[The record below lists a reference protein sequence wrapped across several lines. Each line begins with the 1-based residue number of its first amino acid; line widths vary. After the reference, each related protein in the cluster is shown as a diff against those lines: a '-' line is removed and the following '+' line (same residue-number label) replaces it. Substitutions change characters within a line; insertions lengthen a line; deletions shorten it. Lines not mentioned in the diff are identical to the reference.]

1 MDLSVIIPCKNE
13 AGSLPSLCEELVR
26 TFSSR
31 KGLRLELVFVNDGST
46 DDTSHALEAV
56 QADGRMA
63 HTVVVTLSRNFGKEP
78 SMLAGLQQATGDY
91 LAFMDADL
99 QQSPKTLLA
108 MYDLLIAHQDE
119 CDVVAAYQSRRK
131 GGLRAKLSSCFYG
144 AFNSISETRLEP
156 DASDFRVFKRCVAE
170 ALLAMPEYSRFT
182 KGLFSWVGFRTRP
195 FEYEPDERYAGH
207 SKWSLGSL
215 LHYATTGF
223 VAFSSVPLLFSA
235 YVGALFALIGFVY
248 IIFVFIDAMVLH
260 NTPAGYPTI
269 VSLLLI
275 VGGLILLSLGIIGE
289 YLSHIYMEG
298 KHRPIYIARQIRR
311 MDEGRASERGVTT
324 NATAGNKH

>member
-31 KGLRLELVFVNDGST
+31 EGLCLELVFVNDGST

-99 QQSPKTLLA
+99 QQSPKTLLT

-170 ALLAMPEYSRFT
+170 ALLAMPEHSRFT
-182 KGLFSWVGFRTRP
+182 KGLF
-195 FEYEPDERYAGH
+195 
-207 SKWSLGSL
+207 
-215 LHYATTGF
+215 
-223 VAFSSVPLLFSA
+223 
-235 YVGALFALIGFVY
+235 
-248 IIFVFIDAMVLH
+248 
-260 NTPAGYPTI
+260 
-269 VSLLLI
+269 
-275 VGGLILLSLGIIGE
+275 
-289 YLSHIYMEG
+289 
-298 KHRPIYIARQIRR
+298 
-311 MDEGRASERGVTT
+311 
-324 NATAGNKH
+324 